1 MTREWPAEEHATGHA
16 TGHATSNATSHLIPI
31 AWPLVILM
39 VIAVA
44 ALTLFPGILDTL
56 LTIFGSLDGVR
67 ALIGNPLEFLVMVV
81 VATLFISAIVD
92 HMAGPRDTTATTPPE
107 RALLRGIRAVG
118 LGDDPRAVAR
128 RLRGVDLP
136 EGRPRLCRD
145 VAARCLERAGGCRRL
160 DRRLRRE
167 ARRWLRAAV
176 DEYHKEMT

>member
-1 MTREWPAEEHATGHA
+1 MTIPTLELRCHPAPHAYAPLGHIV
-16 TGHATSNATSHLIPI
+16 L
-31 AWPLVILM
+31 
-39 VIAVA
+39 
-44 ALTLFPGILDTL
+44 
-56 LTIFGSLDGVR
+56 
-67 ALIGNPLEFLVMVV
+67 
-81 VATLFISAIVD
+81 VATLFIAAIAD
-92 HMAGPRDTTATTPPE
+92 SLTGPKDTVAATPPE
-107 RALLRGIRAVG
+107 RALLRGLRAVA

-176 DEYHKEMT
+176 DEYHREMK